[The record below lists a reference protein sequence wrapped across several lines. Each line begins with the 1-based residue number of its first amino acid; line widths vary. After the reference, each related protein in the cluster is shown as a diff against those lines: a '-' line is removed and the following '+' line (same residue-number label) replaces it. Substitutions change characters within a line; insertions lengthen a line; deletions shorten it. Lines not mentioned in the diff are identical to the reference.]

1 MVDGRSLA
9 VTDQLSPHFTL
20 DELRCSCDCA
30 VPPKI
35 LDRLRALA
43 QSLEVIRA
51 EIKRPLLV
59 ISGHRCAERN
69 ARVGGAPASRHLMGD
84 AVDLQARGMTG
95 ADLRRVAESL
105 IAARKIPDG
114 GLGTYADRP
123 LTLHYDQ
130 RGVKARWHHEQR
142 AR

>member
-1 MVDGRSLA
+1 MRLTQHFA
-9 VTDQLSPHFTL
+9 LS
-20 DELRCSCDCA
+20 ELRCACGCA
-30 VPPKI
+30 MQPEI
-35 LDRLRALA
+35 LDRLRSLA
-43 QSLEVIRA
+43 VSLEIIRA
-51 EIKRPLLV
+51 EINRPLMV

>member
-1 MVDGRSLA
+1 M
-9 VTDQLSPHFTL
+9 QP
-20 DELRCSCDCA
+20 E
-30 VPPKI
+30 I
-35 LDRLRALA
+35 LDRLRSLA
-43 QSLEVIRA
+43 VSLEIIRA
-51 EIKRPLLV
+51 EINRPLMV